1 MSNVF
6 MRNAERYYDPTA
18 GIALTN
24 IERMERMEWKPGDI
38 VTASRNTAEKKFI
51 VLANDGFV
59 LMGSVLLTREYESC
73 VPVVCGEKM
82 YANPYRLEYLNPNNY
97 DLSLVRTATDAE
109 LIALRAAIVKVLSLP
124 TVYDAMTPKTLDD
137 AAVDNDPDKI
147 MVSAEE
153 MDMIQNQA
161 KELIEART
169 EAKVFRSLYEKLLE
183 RMTA

>member
-1 MSNVF
+1 MKNDF

-18 GIALTN
+18 GAALTN
-24 IERMERMEWKPGDI
+24 IERTERMEWKPGDI
-38 VTASRNTAEKKFI
+38 VTASRGITEKKFI

-59 LMGSVLLTREYESC
+59 LTGSVLLTREYDSC

-97 DLSLVRTATDAE
+97 DLSFVRVATAEELDALRTAIANIL
-109 LIALRAAIVKVLSLP
+109 LITTLP
-124 TVYDAMTPKTLDD
+124 ETAKDKETE
-137 AAVDNDPDKI
+137 DPDKI